1 MVARL
6 PSPQLSVNQKM
17 AARANSFWVATGY
30 GVRMKQ
36 QARLFIREW
45 RKHRGLTQQRL
56 ADRLGV
62 DKGTISKLENGKMP
76 WDQKYILGIAE
87 ALGIEPAS
95 LFMRDPSQPDYAW
108 TLWEQAKKL
117 SPEEARKASEMI
129 RIMSGNTPEK
139 NSA

>member
-1 MVARL
+1 
-6 PSPQLSVNQKM
+6 M
-17 AARANSFWVATGY
+17 AQPV
-30 GVRMKQ
+30 
-36 QARLFIREW
+36 RLFIREW
-45 RKHRGLTQQRL
+45 RKFRGLTQQRL

-108 TLWEQAKKL
+108 TLWEQARKL
-117 SPEEARKASEMI
+117 SPEDARKASDMM
-129 RIMSGNTPEK
+129 RIISSNSPEK